1 MNMNDKMLKIKR
13 STVARKGEQY
23 GGRGGH
29 QSNNRG
35 HHSNNRE
42 TRIHFL
48 PQSDLSEHRFVISG
62 PNVAMDAKNG
72 CCPWTCT

>member
-13 STVARKGEQY
+13 STVARKGEQH

-48 PQSDLSEHRFVISG
+48 PQSDLSKHSFIISG